1 MLVAQESPPKVSIV
15 VPTFNE
21 SESVLEQSFA
31 SLVSQ
36 SFGNFECLVID
47 DSTDL
52 MSAQACQKLC
62 EQDKRFSYVH
72 PEKRLGLA
80 ASLNLGISKAKGD
93 LIARF
98 DADDLCMPNRLELQV
113 SFMDAYPDVDI
124 LGGSLEIMN
133 EEGKTL
139 AFRNY
144 PSDHSNIERRLQTTT
159 AIAHPTVMM
168 RKYIIDRF
176 GGYDTS
182 FRFSED
188 LDLWL
193 RLVNRG
199 VKFANLS
206 EVLVRYRQQ
215 STHRNPLHWRFNLKA
230 RTSNMSMR
238 YLPLRFLGICAI
250 AVWGSIPASIQERIY
265 SVMLLRND

>member
-1 MLVAQESPPKVSIV
+1 MQEVKPKVSIII
-15 VPTFNE
+15 PSFNE
-21 SESVLEQSFA
+21 SERILEQSFA

-36 SFGNFECLVID
+36 SFGDFECLVID
-47 DSTDL
+47 ESTDL
-52 MSAQACQKLC
+52 FIAKSCKRLC
-62 EQDKRFSYVH
+62 EQDKRFSYIH
-72 PEKRLGLA
+72 PEKRIGLA

-113 SFMDAYPDVDI
+113 SFMDSYPDIDI
-124 LGGSLEIMN
+124 LGGGLEIMN

-139 AFRNY
+139 AFRQY
-144 PSDHSNIERRLQTTT
+144 PSDHSRIERRLLTTT

-168 RKYIIDRF
+168 RKNIIDRF
-176 GGYDTS
+176 GGYDSS

-193 RLVNRG
+193 RLINRG

-215 STHRNPLHWRFNLKA
+215 TTHRNPLHWRFNLRA
-230 RTSNMSMR
+230 RTKNMSMR
-238 YLPLRFLGICAI
+238 HLPLRVFGICAI
-250 AVWGSIPASIQERIY
+250 AVWGSLPGSIQKRIY
-265 SVMLLRND
+265 SYMLLRNY